1 MVFGQLVKNAGT
13 VSPQGGSVLVKAK
26 LEASESDQDYV
37 LVQVADSGS
46 GIAPQDL
53 LNVFSPQSGDHPI
66 KGLAKSGPEISRMKG
81 LIEALG
87 GRTWV
92 DSELGNGATF
102 SVLLPVKALV
112 ESGNGRGEVSALQ
125 VAIWGSLALLF
136 SDRPAACRSP
146 GRVRHMPNPR
156 DLLRSNLVPVGMR

>member
-1 MVFGQLVKNAGT
+1 MSEKRIALRLDLPPKPLWISSDRHALRMVFGQLVKNAGT
-13 VSPQGGSVLVKAK
+13 VSPQGGSVLVKAQ
-26 LEASESDQDYV
+26 LEGSDSDQDYV

-66 KGLAKSGPEISRMKG
+66 KGLAKSGPEISRMKV

-92 DSELGNGATF
+92 DSEPGNGATF

-112 ESGNGRGEVSALQ
+112 ESGNGRGGWA
-125 VAIWGSLALLF
+125 
-136 SDRPAACRSP
+136 
-146 GRVRHMPNPR
+146 
-156 DLLRSNLVPVGMR
+156 